1 MSHPMPYGATL
12 DANYMFT
19 KLVVVDIDAAAA
31 FYTSVFGFVEMH
43 RVEAAIDGRAVS
55 EIIYMP
61 TSEGGPMFILAKF
74 LDSDM
79 PATGETLLGFGVS
92 DLDGLIARAI
102 GAGGALKQR
111 IEAQPGMPFHTA
123 FLTDPEGHVV
133 QVSQPV
139 A

>member
-1 MSHPMPYGATL
+1 MSHPMPHGAML
-12 DANYMFT
+12 DANFMFT
-19 KLVVVDIDAAAA
+19 KLVVADLDTAAA

-74 LDSDM
+74 LDSNM
-79 PATGETLLGFGVS
+79 PATGETLLGFGVG
-92 DLDGLIARAI
+92 DLDGLIARAVK
-102 GAGGALKQR
+102 AGGALKQR
-111 IEAQPGMPFHTA
+111 IDAQPGVPFHTA
-123 FLTDPEGHVV
+123 FLTDPEGHAV

-139 A
+139 D